1 MKIGAQLYT
10 VRDYAQELTG
20 FSETL
25 ARVADIGY
33 KEVQVSGTCAF
44 EPEWLKE
51 ELRKNGLTC
60 VLTHTA
66 MDKMKADPAG
76 VCRDHSVFGCKYIGI
91 GSIPGGVNDE
101 KFEKFVPEFLP
112 VAKTFR
118 ENGCKLFF
126 HNHHWEFAK
135 SKNGER
141 FLERFLDEFPPELLS
156 ITLDTYWVQYGGA
169 NPEEILRM
177 LAGRAEC
184 VHLKDLA
191 IVGGKQRMAAIG
203 EGNLNFPKIIAAAA
217 DMGTEHLLVEQDDC
231 YGENPFDCL
240 ARSYRYLRA
249 MGLEN

>member
-10 VRDYAQELTG
+10 VRDYAQDLAG

-51 ELRKNGLTC
+51 ELQKNGLTC

-66 MDKMKADPAG
+66 MDKMKSDPAG
-76 VCRDHSVFGCKYIGI
+76 VCREHAVFGCKYIGI
-91 GSIPGGVNDE
+91 GSIPSGVNDE
-101 KFEKFVPEFLP
+101 KFEKFVLEFLP
-112 VAKTFR
+112 VAKAFR

-141 FLERFLDEFPPELLS
+141 FLERFLAEFPPELLS
-156 ITLDTYWVQYGGA
+156 ITLDTYWVQYSGA
-169 NPEEILRM
+169 SPEEILRM

-184 VHLKDLA
+184 VHLKDLS
-191 IVGGKQRMAAIG
+191 IVGGKQRMAAVG
-203 EGNLNFPKIIAAAA
+203 EGNLNFKRIITAAT
-217 DMGTEHLLVEQDDC
+217 DMGSEHLLVEQDDC
-231 YGENPFDCL
+231 YGEDPFDCL

-249 MGLEN
+249 MGLE

>member
-10 VRDYAQELTG
+10 VRDYAQDLAG

-51 ELRKNGLTC
+51 ELQKNGLTC

-66 MDKMKADPAG
+66 MDKMKSDPAG
-76 VCRDHSVFGCKYIGI
+76 VCREHAAFGCKYIGI
-91 GSIPGGVNDE
+91 GSLPGGVNDE
-101 KFEKFVPEFLP
+101 KFEAFVRDFLP
-112 VAKTFR
+112 VAKVFR

-135 SKNGER
+135 SANGER
-141 FLERFLDEFPPELLS
+141 FLERFLAEFPPELLS

-177 LAGRAEC
+177 LAGRAQC

-191 IVGGKQRMAAIG
+191 IVGGKQRMAAVG
-203 EGNLNFPKIIAAAA
+203 EGNLNFKRIINAAT
-217 DMGTEHLLVEQDDC
+217 DMGSEHLLVEQDDC
-231 YGENPFDCL
+231 YGEDPFDCL

-249 MGLEN
+249 MGLE